1 VFIYSERIG
10 GMAPLV
16 GRANERAALAA
27 ALERARRGATGEV
40 VAVAGE
46 PGIGKSRLLAEL
58 AESAE
63 GCVVLGAAASEFEDD
78 LPYAIWAEAI
88 DVSSDAG
95 LREVCKR
102 AGLEWPACT
111 AAIDNE
117 KLLERVQANTD
128 ELAELGHWGVPVF
141 QFEGEL
147 FWGQDRIEDLERELR
162 SVGLEW

>member
-1 VFIYSERIG
+1 
-10 GMAPLV
+10 
-16 GRANERAALAA
+16 
-27 ALERARRGATGEV
+27 
-40 VAVAGE
+40 
-46 PGIGKSRLLAEL
+46 
-58 AESAE
+58 
-63 GCVVLGAAASEFEDD
+63 
-78 LPYAIWAEAI
+78 
-88 DVSSDAG
+88 VSTDPG
-95 LREVCKR
+95 LREVCER
-102 AGLEWPACT
+102 AGLEWSACV